1 MRKIL
6 LLLMSLPL
14 ITFADPTSDK
24 RLVSELSIDEL
35 KQIVRSIVEESIEQ
49 CVVTGTMEGRAKV
62 NLKVEGEVV
71 AKMECEFKQ
80 PNKIE
85 EVNGR
90 KILNA
95 LNQNNKKVIISI
107 KCETKDLDVRI
118 PGRKWRGWNPAKEEF
133 EKNLINDF
141 C

>member
-1 MRKIL
+1 MKKIL
-6 LLLMSLPL
+6 LLLVSFPL
-14 ITFADPTSDK
+14 ITFAESTSDK
-24 RLVSELSIDEL
+24 RLVSELSINEL

-85 EVNGR
+85 EV
-90 KILNA
+90 
-95 LNQNNKKVIISI
+95 KK
-107 KCETKDLDVRI
+107 D
-118 PGRKWRGWNPAKEEF
+118 
-133 EKNLINDF
+133 
-141 C
+141 